1 MADKLVLSALGLLSG
16 SAPATQDP
24 IWDEV
29 DEASWESF
37 PASDPPAW
45 VGRRSVQRSRPK
57 HNPRRT

>member
-1 MADKLVLSALGLLSG
+1 MADKLVLSAVGPPSG
-16 SAPATQDP
+16 SPPATPDP

-45 VGRRSVQRSRPK
+45 IGRRSVQRSRPK
-57 HNPRRT
+57 NNPRRT